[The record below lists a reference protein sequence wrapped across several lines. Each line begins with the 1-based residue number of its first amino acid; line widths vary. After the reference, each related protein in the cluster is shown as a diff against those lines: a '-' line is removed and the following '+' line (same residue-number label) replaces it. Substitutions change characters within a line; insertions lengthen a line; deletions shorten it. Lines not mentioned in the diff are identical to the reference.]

1 MQRAILILISLHL
14 VTLLIN
20 LLPNTGLTVSTFYIS
35 LISLVLNL
43 SPTDVYSLLL
53 ESVFSLNA
61 TLGVTL

>member
-61 TLGVTL
+61 TLDVTL

>member
-14 VTLLIN
+14 VTFLIN

-61 TLGVTL
+61 TLDVTL

>member
-14 VTLLIN
+14 VALLIN
-20 LLPNTGLTVSTFYIS
+20 LLPNAGLTVSTFYIS

-43 SPTDVYSLLL
+43 SPIDVYSLLL

-61 TLGVTL
+61 TLDVTL

>member
-14 VTLLIN
+14 VTFLIN

-43 SPTDVYSLLL
+43 SPIDVYSLLL

-61 TLGVTL
+61 TLDVTL